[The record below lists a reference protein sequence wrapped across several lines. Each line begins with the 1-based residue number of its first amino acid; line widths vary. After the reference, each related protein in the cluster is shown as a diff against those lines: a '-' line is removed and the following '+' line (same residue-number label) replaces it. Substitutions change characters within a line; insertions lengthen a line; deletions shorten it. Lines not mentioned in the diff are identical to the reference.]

1 MSLVKYRI
9 LHIITSLRIGG
20 AERMVS
26 ELLPRLCNRGH
37 DVELLL
43 FDGTHSLLYDRI
55 EQEDIVIHT
64 LGKGAMQMWNP
75 LHIFRLRKFLRRKK
89 FDIVHTHN
97 TPCQLLTALAVGKDA
112 PMLVTTEHNTFN
124 RRRNW
129 RWYAAIDR
137 WMYGKYDYVI
147 CVGNK
152 VKENLMS
159 RLYKN
164 VDSPNIVVVPNG
176 IDLKRFTDTV
186 LYSSKK
192 RDEYIIIMVAAFRKQ
207 KDQPTL
213 LRAMRYLPDNYMLW
227 LAGDGEQ
234 KKECE
239 KLADSLGI
247 SRRVSFFGDRAD
259 VPQLLATADVVVLS
273 SHYEGMSLS
282 CIEGMVS
289 GKPFIASDVDGLHDI
304 LAGTGL
310 LFPHEDHK
318 RLAELIRQ
326 VCENK
331 EYGLEVATRCREKA
345 MQYDIENVVTGYE
358 KIYYKLIERK

>member
-1 MSLVKYRI
+1 M
-9 LHIITSLRIGG
+9 RIGG
-20 AERMVS
+20 AEQMVS
-26 ELLPRLCNRGH
+26 ELLPRLRKCGH
-37 DVELLL
+37 NVELLL
-43 FDGTHSLLYDRI
+43 FDGTRSSLYDHI
-55 EQEDIVIHT
+55 EQEGITIHT
-64 LGKGAMQMWNP
+64 LGKGAIQMWNP
-75 LHIFRLRKFLRRKK
+75 LHVFRLRKFLHRKK

-97 TPCQLLTALAVGKDA
+97 TPCQLLTALVAGKNA
-112 PMLVTTEHNTFN
+112 PMLITTEHNTFN

-137 WMYGKYDYVI
+137 WMYGRYDYVI
-147 CVGNK
+147 CVGEK
-152 VKENLMS
+152 VKENLTA
-159 RLYKN
+159 RLCKN
-164 VDSPNIVVVPNG
+164 INSANIAVVPNG
-176 IDLKRFTDTV
+176 VDLKRFSDSV

-213 LRAMRYLPDNYMLW
+213 LRAMQYLSDNYVLW
-227 LAGDGEQ
+227 FAGDGEQ

-247 SRRVSFFGDRAD
+247 SRRVSFLGDRVD

-282 CIEGMVS
+282 CIEGMAS
-289 GKPFIASDVDGLHDI
+289 GKPFIASDVEGLHDI
-304 LAGTGL
+304 VGAGL
-310 LFPHEDHK
+310 LFPHEDYK

-326 VCENK
+326 ICENK
-331 EYGLEVATRCREKA
+331 EYGSKVATRCRERA

>member
-1 MSLVKYRI
+1 MKI
-9 LHIITSLRIGG
+9 LHIITSLHIGG

-26 ELLPRLCNRGH
+26 ELLPRLRKRRH

-43 FDGTHSLLYDRI
+43 FDGTRSSLYNCI
-55 EQEDIVIHT
+55 EQEGITIHI
-64 LGKGAMQMWNP
+64 LSKGAMQMWNP
-75 LHIFRLRKFLRRKK
+75 LHVFRLRKFLHRAQ

-97 TPCQLLTALAVGKDA
+97 TPCQLLTALATGKDA

-129 RWYAAIDR
+129 RWYAVIDC

-159 RLYKN
+159 RLCKN
-164 VDSPNIVVVPNG
+164 INSPNIAVVPNG
-176 IDLKRFTDTV
+176 IDLKRFTDVVPDTF

-192 RDEYIIIMVAAFRKQ
+192 EDEYIIIMVAAFRKQ

-213 LRAMRYLPDNYMLW
+213 LRAMQYLPDNYTLW
-227 LAGDGEQ
+227 FAGDGEQ

-239 KLADSLGI
+239 KLANTLGI
-247 SRRVSFFGDRAD
+247 NHRVSFLGNRAD
-259 VPQLLATADVVVLS
+259 VPQLLTTADVVVLS
-273 SHYEGMSLS
+273 SHYEGMSLA

-289 GKPFIASDVDGLHDI
+289 GKPFIASDVDGLHDVVVG
-304 LAGTGL
+304 AGL
-310 LFPHEDHK
+310 LFPHEDYK

-331 EYGLEVATRCREKA
+331 EYGSEVAARCRERA
-345 MQYDIENVVTGYE
+345 MQYNIENTVIGYE

>member
-1 MSLVKYRI
+1 MKI

-20 AERMVS
+20 AERMVL
-26 ELLPRLCNRGH
+26 ELLPRLLKRGH

-43 FDGTHSLLYDRI
+43 FDGTRSSLYDHI
-55 EQEDIVIHT
+55 EQEGIRIHT
-64 LGKGAMQMWNP
+64 LGEGAMQMWNP
-75 LHIFRLRKFLRRKK
+75 LHVFRLRKFLHRKK

-97 TPCQLLTALAVGKDA
+97 TPCQLLTALAAGKNA

-137 WMYGKYDYVI
+137 WMYGRYDYVI
-147 CVGNK
+147 CVGEK
-152 VKENLMS
+152 VKENLTA
-159 RLYKN
+159 RLCKN
-164 VDSPNIVVVPNG
+164 INSANIAVVPNG
-176 IDLKRFTDTV
+176 VDLKHFSDSV

-213 LRAMRYLPDNYMLW
+213 LRAMQYLSDNYVLW
-227 LAGDGEQ
+227 FAGDGEQ

-239 KLADSLGI
+239 KLADKLGI
-247 SRRVSFFGDRAD
+247 NRRVRFLGDRAD
-259 VPQLLATADVVVLS
+259 VPRLLTTADVVVLS
-273 SHYEGMSLS
+273 SHYEGFGLA
-282 CIEGMVS
+282 IVEGMAT
-289 GKPFIASDVDGLHDI
+289 GKPVIASDVEGLHDI
-304 LAGTGL
+304 VAGAGL
-310 LFPHEDHK
+310 LFPHKDHK
-318 RLAELIRQ
+318 RLAELIRL

-331 EYGLEVATRCREKA
+331 EYGSEVATRCRERA
-345 MQYDIENVVTGYE
+345 MQYNIENVVTGYE

>member
-1 MSLVKYRI
+1 MQMKI

-43 FDGTHSLLYDRI
+43 FDGTRSSLYDHV
-55 EQEDIVIHT
+55 ENEGVAIHT
-64 LGKGAMQMWNP
+64 LGKGTMQMWNP
-75 LHIFRLRKFLRRKK
+75 LHVFRLRKFLHREK

-97 TPCQLLTALAVGKDA
+97 TPCQLLTTLAVGKDA
-112 PMLVTTEHNTFN
+112 PMLITTEHNTFN

-129 RWYAAIDR
+129 QWYVAIDR
-137 WMYGKYDYVI
+137 WMYGRYDYVI
-147 CVGNK
+147 CVGEK
-152 VKENLMS
+152 VKENLMA
-159 RLYKN
+159 RLYRN
-164 VDSPNIVVVPNG
+164 ADSPNIAVVPNG
-176 IDLKRFTDTV
+176 IDLERFTDVV
-186 LYSSKK
+186 LHSSKK
-192 RDEYIIIMVAAFRKQ
+192 GDEYIIIMVAAFRKQ

-213 LRAMRYLPDNYMLW
+213 LRAMQYLPDNYKLW

-239 KLADSLGI
+239 RLANTLEI
-247 SRRVSFFGDRAD
+247 SHRVSFLGNRAN
-259 VPQLLATADVVVLS
+259 VSQLLTTADVIVLS

-289 GKPFIASDVDGLHDI
+289 GKPFIASDVEGLHDVV
-304 LAGTGL
+304 AGAGL

-331 EYGLEVATRCREKA
+331 EYGSEVAARCRKRA
-345 MQYDIENVVTGYE
+345 MQYDIVNTVSRYE
-358 KIYYKLIERK
+358 HIYNKLMPREKR

>member
-1 MSLVKYRI
+1 MKI

-26 ELLPRLCNRGH
+26 ELLPRLLNRGH
-37 DVELLL
+37 NVELLL
-43 FDGTHSLLYDRI
+43 FDGTQSSLYNNI
-55 EQEDIVIHT
+55 EQVGVTIHT

-75 LHIFRLRKFLRRKK
+75 LHVFRLCKFLHRER

-97 TPCQLLTALAVGKDA
+97 TPCQLLTALAAGKDA

-137 WMYGKYDYVI
+137 WMYGRYDYMI
-147 CVGNK
+147 CVGEK
-152 VKENLMS
+152 VKENLMA

-164 VDSPNIVVVPNG
+164 ADSLNIAVVPNG
-176 IDLKRFTDTV
+176 IDLKCFTDTV
-186 LYSSKK
+186 LHSSKK
-192 RDEYIIIMVAAFRKQ
+192 KDEHIIIMVAAFRKQ

-213 LRAMRYLPDNYMLW
+213 LRAMQYLPDNYVLW

-247 SRRVSFFGDRAD
+247 NHRVSFLGDRAD
-259 VPQLLATADVVVLS
+259 VPQLLTTADTVVLS

-289 GKPFIASDVDGLHDI
+289 GKPFIASDVEGLHDI
-304 LAGTGL
+304 VAGAGL

-318 RLAELIRQ
+318 RLAELIQQ

-331 EYGLEVATRCREKA
+331 EYSSEVAARCRERA
-345 MQYDIENVVTGYE
+345 MQYDIENTAIGYN
-358 KIYYKLIERK
+358 KIYHNLID

>member
-1 MSLVKYRI
+1 
-9 LHIITSLRIGG
+9 
-20 AERMVS
+20 MVT
-26 ELLPRLCNRGH
+26 ELLLRLCNLGYNM
-37 DVELLL
+37 ELLL
-43 FDGTHSLLYDRI
+43 FDSTRSSLYDRV
-55 EQEDIVIHT
+55 EQMGITIHI

-97 TPCQLLTALAVGKDA
+97 TPCQLLTALAAGKDA
-112 PMLVTTEHNTFN
+112 PMLITTEHNTFN

-137 WMYGKYDYVI
+137 WMYSRYDYVI
-147 CVGNK
+147 CVGEK
-152 VKENLMS
+152 VKENLTTK
-159 RLYKN
+159 LYKN
-164 VDSPNIVVVPNG
+164 VNAPNIAVVHNG
-176 IDLKRFTDTV
+176 IDLKRFTDVV
-186 LYSSKK
+186 LNAILHSSKK
-192 RDEYIIIMVAAFRKQ
+192 EDEYIIIMVAAFRKQ

-213 LRAMRYLPDNYMLW
+213 LRAMQYLPDNYTLW

-239 KLADSLGI
+239 KLADKLGI
-247 SRRVSFFGDRAD
+247 NRRVRFLGDRAD

-289 GKPFIASDVDGLHDI
+289 GTPFIASDVEGLNDI
-304 LAGTGL
+304 VKGVGL

-318 RLAELIRQ
+318 RLAELILQ
-326 VCENK
+326 VCENR
-331 EYGLEVATRCREKA
+331 EYGLKIAKHCQARA
-345 MQYDIENVVTGYE
+345 MQYDIENVVICYE
-358 KIYYKLIERK
+358 KIYHNLH